1 MPTRQIA
8 DQAVCPVPHRG
19 FRPGSEVCPEPL
31 APGRMTTASLSGMA
45 PAARSRTFE
54 GSNVTAMP
62 RTRSSRTPSL
72 SRTRGTGP
80 AVRLRPGQLPQ
91 AAQVSGHPRAANHDE
106 GRPSN
111 AISPFGLIA
120 GLLEAGMTVD
130 TDKPIPGPSAAKGAS
145 ARTPCRRPRR
155 STTGNDR
162 DHGGRG
168 PTAALASGRSPI
180 YACGE
185 LAG

>member
-1 MPTRQIA
+1 GRAHQEHRHCREH
-8 DQAVCPVPHRG
+8 AVLGQRYASVPDNFPR
-19 FRPGSEVCPEPL
+19 L
-31 APGRMTTASLSGMA
+31 L
-45 PAARSRTFE
+45 RSAGIHE
-54 GSNVTAMP
+54 P
-62 RTRSSRTPSL
+62 RTV
-72 SRTRGTGP
+72 TR
-80 AVRLRPGQLPQ
+80 A
-91 AAQVSGHPRAANHDE
+91 
-106 GRPSN
+106 RPSN

-120 GLLEAGMTVD
+120 GLLEVGMTVD